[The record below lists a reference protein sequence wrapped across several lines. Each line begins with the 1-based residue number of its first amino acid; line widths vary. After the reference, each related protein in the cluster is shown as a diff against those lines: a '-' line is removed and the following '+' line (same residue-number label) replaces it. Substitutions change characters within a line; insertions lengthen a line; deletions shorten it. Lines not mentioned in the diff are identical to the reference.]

1 LSFCAKLPVQKN
13 LIMKKNLVMAVLL
26 LPLFI
31 LVNPSIVNA
40 QSLSAEDI
48 RGQMIKEWERA
59 KAYTVE
65 YLNTMPADKYSYI
78 AADSIRSFAK
88 QMLHLAG
95 GNIFLMMNATDYKV
109 PSVFGNPNLENSP
122 GAQNK
127 DSVMF
132 YVTNS
137 YDYCINAVKNTDLSK
152 WGEKKKIFGFE
163 ESRYALMI
171 KTFEHQT
178 HHRGQTTI
186 YIRRQGIKP
195 PQERLF

>member
-1 LSFCAKLPVQKN
+1 
-13 LIMKKNLVMAVLL
+13 MKKNQVMAVLL

-31 LVNPSIVNA
+31 LVSPSIVNA

-48 RGQMIKEWERA
+48 RAQMIKEWERA

-109 PSVFGNPNLENSP
+109 PPVFGNPNLENSP

-132 YVTNS
+132 YVTHS
-137 YDYCINAVKNTDLSK
+137 YDYCINAVRNTDLSK

>member
-1 LSFCAKLPVQKN
+1 MMKAMFILPV
-13 LIMKKNLVMAVLL
+13 
-26 LPLFI
+26 FI
-31 LVNPSIVNA
+31 FITSSQLKA
-40 QSLSAEDI
+40 QALTADNI
-48 RGQMIKEWERA
+48 KDQMVKEWERA
-59 KAYTVE
+59 KVYTVE
-65 YLNTMPADKYSYI
+65 YLNTMPADKYSYV

-88 QMLHLAG
+88 QMLHIAG

-109 PSVFGNPNLENSP
+109 PPVFGNPNLENSP

-137 YDYCINAVKNTDLSK
+137 YDYCINAVKNTDLNK

-163 ESRYALMI
+163 ETRYSLMI

-195 PQERLF
+195 PQEKLF